1 MERRGRR
8 GPGGGMTDVTPEALR
23 DAVVETLAD
32 VKAVD
37 VRVLDVRGLTAVTD
51 IMVIAGAT
59 SSRHARAL
67 ARHVVDCA
75 KALGVRPLGV
85 EGEREGE
92 WILVDLQDVVVHVM
106 LPQIRDFYQ
115 LERLWSPEQAPAR
128 PREAHEPGE

>member
-1 MERRGRR
+1 
-8 GPGGGMTDVTPEALR
+8 MTDVTPEVLQ
-23 DAVVETLAD
+23 DAVVETLSD

-37 VRVLDVRGLTAVTD
+37 VRVFDVRALTAITD
-51 IMVIAGAT
+51 IMVVAGAT
-59 SSRHARAL
+59 SNRHARAL
-67 ARHVVDCA
+67 AGRVVDRA

-106 LPQIRDFYQ
+106 LPRIRDFYQ

-128 PREAHEPGE
+128 PHEAHEPGE

>member
-1 MERRGRR
+1 MERGGRR
-8 GPGGGMTDVTPEALR
+8 GPGCGMTDVTPEALR

-37 VRVLDVRGLTAVTD
+37 VRVLDVRGLTAITD

-59 SSRHARAL
+59 SNRHARSL
-67 ARHVVDCA
+67 AGRVVERA

-85 EGEREGE
+85 EGGREGE
-92 WILVDLQDVVVHVM
+92 WVLVDLQDVVVHVM
-106 LPQIRDFYQ
+106 LPRIRDFYQ

-128 PREAHEPGE
+128 PREAYEPGE